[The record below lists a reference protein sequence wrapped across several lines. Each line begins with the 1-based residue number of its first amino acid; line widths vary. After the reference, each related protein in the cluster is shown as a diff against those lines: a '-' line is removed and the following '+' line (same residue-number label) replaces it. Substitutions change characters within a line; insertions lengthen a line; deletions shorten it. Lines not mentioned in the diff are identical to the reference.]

1 VEERDIELFVP
12 GRLCLFGEHS
22 DWAGGHRVQ
31 NSKIGKGYT
40 IIVPTNQGTYARVKK
55 IDEPIFRFKTIL
67 NEEVMEIKLEKERL
81 LKTAEEGG
89 FFSYIAGV
97 IYEIIESYEQC
108 TKHGIEI
115 DNYKTDLP
123 IKSGLSSSASICVL
137 VAEAFNK
144 IYGLGCTK
152 RRIME
157 LAYLGEIATPSR
169 CGRMDQACAYKKPVL
184 MIFDGN
190 RVSIEEL
197 NIKKELSLLIV
208 DLKKGKNTFKILAN
222 LNEGFPWPKDEKEKQ
237 KHEYLGPINKQIVL
251 NAKKVIEEGDAIKTG
266 VIMTLAQNFFDE
278 YLKPSCPEELEA
290 PVLHSV
296 LEMPDIQKFI
306 HGGKGIGTGGDGSA
320 QLICKTKEDREEVKR
335 ILESKGFGCLDL
347 DLIAPEKYI
356 DKKIKAI
363 IPAGGFGE
371 RLYPLTEGRPK
382 SLLEIKGRT
391 LIDYS
396 IDKISEIKNISE
408 IIIVTNNLFY
418 NQFIEWKKRR
428 KENIKIINNGINSS
442 QELSSG
448 LGNLSIAI
456 NNEDVND
463 DILVIG
469 GDNFFECSLNEIY
482 NIFKKEEKD
491 LAIFYDV
498 QDIERA
504 KSLGVAQIKDN
515 IISDFRE
522 KPENPKSTIC
532 STSAYFYR
540 KETLKLINDF
550 AQAHIHGHL
559 GNLLEHLYKISPIY
573 AHVIKERWID
583 INDKK
588 ALKLADP
595 TTYRDLS

>member
-1 VEERDIELFVP
+1 MEERNVELFVP

-40 IIVPTNQGTYARVKK
+40 IVVPTNQGTYARVKK
-55 IDEPIFRFKTIL
+55 IDESLFR
-67 NEEVMEIKLEKERL
+67 
-81 LKTAEEGG
+81 LKTALNEKNIEIPLKKEELLKIAEDGG

-137 VAEAFNK
+137 VVEAFNK

-157 LAYLGEIATPSR
+157 LAYLGEITTPSR

-190 RVSIEEL
+190 RVNVEEL
-197 NIKKELSLLIV
+197 NIQKELYLLIV
-208 DLKKGKNTFKILAN
+208 DLKKGKNTVKILAN
-222 LNEGFPWPKDEKEKQ
+222 LNEGFPWPRDEREKQ

-251 NAKKVIEEGDAIKTG
+251 SAKKFIEGGDAIKTG
-266 VIMTLAQNFFDE
+266 VMMTLAQNFFDS
-278 YLKPSCPEELEA
+278 YLKEFCPEELEA
-290 PVLHSV
+290 LVLHSV
-296 LEMPDIQKFI
+296 LEMPEIQKFI
-306 HGGKGIGTGGDGSA
+306 YGGKGVGSGGDGSA
-320 QLICKTKEDREEVKR
+320 QIICKSKEDREEVKK
-335 ILESKGFGCLDL
+335 ILESKSFGCLDL
-347 DLIAPEKYI
+347 DLIPSERYI

-371 RLYPLTEGRPK
+371 RLYPLTEEKPK
-382 SLLEIKGRT
+382 SLLEIKGRA
-391 LIDYS
+391 LIDYT
-396 IDKISEIKNISE
+396 IDKINEIKNISE

-418 NQFIEWKKRR
+418 KQFLEWKKRR

-456 NNEDVND
+456 NNGDVNE

-482 NIFKKEEKD
+482 NIFKKEEKE
-491 LAIFYDV
+491 LAIFHHV

-515 IISDFRE
+515 ILVDFKE

-532 STSAYFYR
+532 STSAYFYK
-540 KETLKLINDF
+540 KETLNLINDF
-550 AQAHIHGHL
+550 AQMRIHGHL
-559 GNLLEHLYKISPIY
+559 GTLLEHLYKISPVY
-573 AHVIKERWID
+573 AHVIKEKWID
-583 INDKK
+583 INDKN

-595 TTYRDLS
+595 ITYRDL